1 MKYTRRSDVVD
12 VTIWNTHGDHPAVH
26 RFSVLELND
35 LYDKTGGLYCSFCH
49 VTHSLHGY
57 IDMEYGSLI
66 VCPGDR
72 ILKTAKGNYLSY
84 HKKEF
89 KQLFRK
95 VKPSIV
101 FETES
106 KKDTFTNPK
115 REGEVI
121 VTLAND
127 NQLFGCIRTVKMN
140 LSTGVLRLC
149 AGDKEYFKHDLWLHN
164 LSEGE
169 TCEID
174 LSSITFNDLA
184 N

>member
-1 MKYTRRSDVVD
+1 MKYMRRKRNDLVD
-12 VTIWNTHGDHPAVH
+12 VTIWNKHGDHPSVH

-35 LYDKTGGLYCSFCH
+35 LYNKTGGLDCSFCH

-72 ILKTAKGNYLSY
+72 IVKTAKGNYVSY
-84 HKKEF
+84 HRKEF
-89 KQLFRK
+89 KRLYRK
-95 VKPSIV
+95 VKPAIV
-101 FETES
+101 FET
-106 KKDTFTNPK
+106 DTKPK

-127 NQLFGCIRTVKMN
+127 NQLFGCIRTVKLN
-140 LSTGVLRLC
+140 LSTGVLKLC

-174 LSSITFNDLA
+174 LSKATIELNNSGV
-184 N
+184 